1 MKKSEIKQF
10 KQKLLDLKEE
20 LRAFEASVEASAEPV
35 ELDQSKVGRLSR
47 MDAMQAQQ
55 MALETKRRRQE
66 QLRKI
71 ETALHRIET
80 DDYGYC
86 IQCDEEMDSRRL
98 KVDPSNAKCIKCAD

>member
-1 MKKSEIKQF
+1 MKKSQIKQF
-10 KQKLLDLKEE
+10 KQKLVDLREE
-20 LRAFEASVEASAEPV
+20 LRAFEASVEANAEPV

-55 MALETKRRRQE
+55 IALETKRRRQD
-66 QLRKI
+66 QLRRI
-71 ETALHRIET
+71 QTALSRIES

-98 KVDPSNAKCIKCAD
+98 NVDPSNAKCVKCAE

>member
-20 LRAFEASVEASAEPV
+20 LRVFEASVEANAEPV

-55 MALETKRRRQE
+55 MALETKRRRQD
-66 QLRKI
+66 QLRRI
-71 ETALHRIET
+71 QTALRRIES

-86 IQCDEEMDSRRL
+86 IQCDETMDSRRL
-98 KVDPSNAKCIKCAD
+98 KVDPSSAKCIKCAD